1 MSKQPRDDG
10 NDPIPVLG
18 FKQHGG
24 KIVPFESASA
34 NTSPAIANSIRVVT
48 LYSTKDAFFETGDTG
63 ITANKANSHF
73 VPAGIPYDISLGAET
88 QASDNDRFVS
98 VIGAT
103 ESGVA
108 YISERD

>member
-34 NTSPAIANSIRVVT
+34 NTSPAIANSIRVIT
-48 LYSTKDAFFETGDTG
+48 LYSTKDAFLRL
-63 ITANKANSHF
+63 
-73 VPAGIPYDISLGAET
+73 VIPELRLIKLTLTLFLQEFLMTSRLVLRPKPLIMIDIFQL
-88 QASDNDRFVS
+88 
-98 VIGAT
+98 
-103 ESGVA
+103 SGQQKMEWP
-108 YISERD
+108 I

>member
-18 FKQHGG
+18 FRQHGG
-24 KIVPFESASA
+24 KIVPFETGSA
-34 NTSPAIANSIRVVT
+34 NSSPAIANSIRVVT
-48 LYSTKDAFFETGDTG
+48 LYSTVDAFFETGDSG

-73 VPAGIPYDISLGAET
+73 VPAGIPYDISLGSEIV
-88 QASDNDRFVS
+88 SSENDRFLS
-98 VIGAT
+98 IIGNT
-103 ESGVA
+103 EDGVA